1 MRWNEAADQY
11 CSIARSLGILGDRWT
26 LLIIREAFSGV
37 RRFDDFRKHLDIARN
52 VLTERLQR
60 LVDAGV
66 LVQDQYQDS
75 PPRSEYRLTEAGR
88 DLQPTLISL
97 MQWGDR
103 WLAGRAG
110 PPLQI
115 EHTGCGHV
123 AQAELVCGHCKAL
136 LDARNTRLKEG
147 PGLPKDVAKSR
158 AKEVARLRA
167 QHLAAGVE
175 EKKI

>member
-11 CSIARSLGILGDRWT
+11 CSIARTLGILGDRWT
-26 LLIIREAFSGV
+26 LLIVREAFSGV

-66 LVQDQYQDS
+66 LVQQQYQDN
-75 PPRSEYRLTEAGR
+75 PPRSEYRLTQAGR

-110 PPLQI
+110 PPLQVQ
-115 EHTGCGHV
+115 HTRCGHV
-123 AQAELVCGHCKAL
+123 ARAKLTCGHCGEE
-136 LDARNTRLKEG
+136 LDARNTQLRDG
-147 PGLPKDVAKSR
+147 PGLPKDVAR
-158 AKEVARLRA
+158 ARAREMARLRA
-167 QHLAAGVE
+167 LHGSGRDG
-175 EKKI
+175 

>member
-11 CSIARSLGILGDRWT
+11 CSIARTLGILGDRWT
-26 LLIIREAFSGV
+26 LLVIREAFAGV

-52 VLTERLQR
+52 VLTDRLQR

-66 LVQDQYQDS
+66 LAQHAYQDN

-88 DLQPTLISL
+88 DLQSIMIDL

-103 WLAGRAG
+103 WLAGGKG
-110 PPLQI
+110 PPLQL

-123 AQAELVCGHCKAL
+123 TTAKLVCGHCGDA
-136 LDARNTRLKEG
+136 LDARNTRLREG
-147 PGLPKDVAKSR
+147 PGLPKAVAHAR
-158 AKEVARLRA
+158 TRELERLRA
-167 QHLAAGVE
+167 QHGKPDTGA
-175 EKKI
+175 

>member
-11 CSIARSLGILGDRWT
+11 CSIARALGILGDRWT

-66 LVQDQYQDS
+66 LVQHQYQDN

-88 DLQPTLISL
+88 DLQPTLIGL

-103 WLAGRAG
+103 WLAGHAG
-110 PPLQI
+110 PPLVL
-115 EHTGCGHV
+115 EHTECGHQ
-123 AQAELVCGHCKAL
+123 APAELVCGHCGKPL
-136 LDARNTRLKEG
+136 HARNTRLREG
-147 PGLPKDVAKSR
+147 PGMPKEVAKSR
-158 AKEVARLRA
+158 ARELARLQA
-167 QHLAAGVE
+167 QRSHRPGE
-175 EKKI
+175 S